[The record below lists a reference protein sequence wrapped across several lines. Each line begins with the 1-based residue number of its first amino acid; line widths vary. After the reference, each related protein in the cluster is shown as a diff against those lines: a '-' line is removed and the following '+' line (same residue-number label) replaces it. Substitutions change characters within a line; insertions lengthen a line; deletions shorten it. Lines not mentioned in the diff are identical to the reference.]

1 MTQERSEEQ
10 KRFDGLKAER
20 ALLKL
25 KHGALVGEIKA
36 IEDRLWAIENP
47 VMGELAAARNALELK
62 KWQDKVMALP
72 PAIWIAPKHYP
83 KGGVYKVTDK
93 QVHIAVFAIPGRI
106 DRISKTS
113 GRLDLK
119 AMGIDP

>member
-10 KRFDGLKAER
+10 KRLDGLKAER
-20 ALLKL
+20 MLLKL
-25 KHGALVGEIKA
+25 KHGALVDELKA

-47 VMGELAAARNALELK
+47 VKGELAAARSALNFAQ
-62 KWQDKVMALP
+62 WRDQVDKLP
-72 PAIWIAPKHYP
+72 PAIWTAPGYYP

-93 QVHIAVFAIPGRI
+93 QVHIAVFEIPDRI

-119 AMGIDP
+119 AMGIEP